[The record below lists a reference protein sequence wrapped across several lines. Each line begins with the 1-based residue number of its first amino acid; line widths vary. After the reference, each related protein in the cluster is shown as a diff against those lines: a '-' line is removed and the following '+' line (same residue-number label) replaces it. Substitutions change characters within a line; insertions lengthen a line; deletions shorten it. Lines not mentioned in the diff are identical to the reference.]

1 MSIEFANGVK
11 QVLLVVSIVLAV
23 GTGSGALAQKL
34 RVPDFVVFLIAG
46 MLLGP
51 SVADLVDVKA
61 DSAFSQFILIFGASY
76 ILFDGG
82 ASLQLKVLKQV
93 WITVVVLSTLGV
105 LITGGIT
112 SIVAY
117 YLLGIPF
124 IAALLLGAATAST
137 DPATLVPVFR
147 QIRVK
152 DRVAQTVMAESAF
165 NDATGAI
172 ATFTVLGIAMG
183 KGGFSVGSALV
194 DLAKQAGLGLVAGA
208 GLGYLASLLIAHE
221 KFGFLQKYAPAV
233 SLMAVVGAYL
243 GADGLQASGFMAVFV
258 FGIVIGNK
266 EALGFEMAGDEQERL
281 QDFASTT
288 AGIMRMFIFILLGAQ
303 VDIALVNK
311 YLVGGVAVVV
321 VFMLVARPVTVFI
334 CALPDRRAKWTLNEL
349 LFMCW
354 PRETGVIP
362 GALAGLLLGMQAPN
376 ANVIASVTFIAILL
390 TILVQ
395 ATTTRWLARRLSL
408 LEE

>member
-117 YLLGIPF
+117 YLL
-124 IAALLLGAATAST
+124 
-137 DPATLVPVFR
+137 
-147 QIRVK
+147 
-152 DRVAQTVMAESAF
+152 
-165 NDATGAI
+165 
-172 ATFTVLGIAMG
+172 
-183 KGGFSVGSALV
+183 
-194 DLAKQAGLGLVAGA
+194 
-208 GLGYLASLLIAHE
+208 
-221 KFGFLQKYAPAV
+221 
-233 SLMAVVGAYL
+233 
-243 GADGLQASGFMAVFV
+243 
-258 FGIVIGNK
+258 
-266 EALGFEMAGDEQERL
+266 
-281 QDFASTT
+281 
-288 AGIMRMFIFILLGAQ
+288 
-303 VDIALVNK
+303 
-311 YLVGGVAVVV
+311 
-321 VFMLVARPVTVFI
+321 
-334 CALPDRRAKWTLNEL
+334 
-349 LFMCW
+349 
-354 PRETGVIP
+354 
-362 GALAGLLLGMQAPN
+362 
-376 ANVIASVTFIAILL
+376 
-390 TILVQ
+390 
-395 ATTTRWLARRLSL
+395 
-408 LEE
+408 

>member
-194 DLAKQAGLGLVAGA
+194 DLAKQAGL
-208 GLGYLASLLIAHE
+208 
-221 KFGFLQKYAPAV
+221 
-233 SLMAVVGAYL
+233 
-243 GADGLQASGFMAVFV
+243 
-258 FGIVIGNK
+258 
-266 EALGFEMAGDEQERL
+266 
-281 QDFASTT
+281 
-288 AGIMRMFIFILLGAQ
+288 
-303 VDIALVNK
+303 
-311 YLVGGVAVVV
+311 
-321 VFMLVARPVTVFI
+321 
-334 CALPDRRAKWTLNEL
+334 
-349 LFMCW
+349 
-354 PRETGVIP
+354 
-362 GALAGLLLGMQAPN
+362 
-376 ANVIASVTFIAILL
+376 
-390 TILVQ
+390 
-395 ATTTRWLARRLSL
+395 ARRSSG
-408 LEE
+408 